1 MSLSLSQLETHVSKA
16 LKQAKEP
23 VTVAYAWPHD
33 WSGGDSLAIDGG
45 TLPLRCCGSPLELRD
60 ALSSDEAGS
69 QVLLVSVPENR
80 LGQDV
85 LGRLFR
91 HRLLHMDQW
100 QLVQDDYDVR
110 EIDPRLF
117 PLAWMPEMLLAS
129 APARRSSSATV
140 LTYDEAIESCMAPV
154 LGVGAGKIDLES
166 LLAACDH
173 SGQRWAEV
181 NAEPRTLFRQYLV
194 SRLGPLAAAL
204 LAAMEAG
211 SGHAAIGMGLVCEIL
226 YAPVATQTL
235 ELRDARVRLEQRL
248 NGFRLKETDGKQWA
262 DLAKRLLLQRS
273 SLAQQQDFRLAVELL
288 DAVVASEFIGISSV
302 LPESL
307 EHRLGELGDVV
318 TRFLRSPEALPKVE
332 AALQQVL
339 AHELLPGDH
348 PGPEC
353 ARMVVRLCRREAK
366 LGPSISVADLVNDY
380 VTNGAWEDWAR
391 RTLRGARP
399 EGLARAVAKL
409 LDRVAT
415 QRMASDEAFAAAL
428 AQTAAIGDVPRG
440 VLPIEA
446 TLHTVVAPLAQHNP
460 LLMVV
465 MDGMS
470 QDVYIAIADSLV
482 KRGWNSWTRETSPV
496 ALLATTPSVTEC
508 SRASLFAGRLMKGAA
523 NQERQAFAKHEDL
536 KRASRANKPPMLLHK
551 AGLEQSHQLTT
562 EAAHAIA
569 DMEQRIVGVVINA
582 IDDALAKSEQVRIDW
597 TLESIP
603 LLAEVLEQARRAG
616 RTVVITSDHGHVL
629 ERQST
634 LRPDGEG
641 ERWRR
646 PGRPIEQGEIII
658 TGPRIAALMGDRL
671 VEPWSESL
679 RYASKKNGYHGGV
692 SRQEMLVPLGI
703 WTSGFQ
709 PAVEGGEFYAGYPTA
724 PSWWSASDEGAVA
737 PPAKPAGRRG
747 SVIAPVNDLFSMPPV
762 DDWLDR
768 LMTSSLLARQHQ
780 RAGRMALAPERL
792 HSLLAKLQQ
801 HGGRCSIEHMA
812 TAIGQPTMRM
822 RGVISAMERMLNL
835 DGFPIITLEQGSGMV
850 LLDIPLLK
858 TQFLA

>member
-1 MSLSLSQLETHVSKA
+1 MSLSLSQLEIHVAKA
-16 LKQAKEP
+16 LHQAQGP

-33 WSGGDSLAIDGG
+33 WSGGDSLTIDGA
-45 TLPLRCCGSPLELRD
+45 TLPLRHCGSPLELRE
-60 ALSSDEAGS
+60 ALSSDEVGS
-69 QVLLVSVPENR
+69 RVLLVSVPENR

-91 HRLLHMDQW
+91 HRLLHVDRW
-100 QLVQDDYDVR
+100 QLVQDVYDVR
-110 EIDPRLF
+110 QIDPRLF
-117 PLAWMPEMLLAS
+117 SLAWMPDMLLAV
-129 APARRSSSATV
+129 PVRRNSSATV
-140 LTYDEAIESCMAPV
+140 LTYDEAMESCLAPV
-154 LGVGAGKIDLES
+154 LGIEVGQIDLEG
-166 LLAACDH
+166 LLVACEQ
-173 SGQRWAEV
+173 SGQRWTEL
-181 NAEPRTLFRQYLV
+181 NADPRALFRQQLV
-194 SRLGPLAAAL
+194 SRLGPLAEAL

-211 SGHAAIGMGLVCEIL
+211 SGHAVVAIGLVCEIL
-226 YAPVATQTL
+226 YAPVAAKTL

-248 NGFRLKETDGKQWA
+248 NGFRLKETDGRQWA
-262 DLAKRLLLQRS
+262 DIAKRNVLQRS
-273 SLAQQQDFRLAVELL
+273 PLARQQVFRLTVELL
-288 DAVVASEFIGISSV
+288 DVLGASEFIGISTG

-307 EHRLGELGDVV
+307 EHRLSELGDAVV
-318 TRFLRSPEALPKVE
+318 KFLRSPDALPSVE
-332 AALQQVL
+332 AAVQHVL
-339 AHELLPGDH
+339 AHELLPSEH

-353 ARMVVRLCRREAK
+353 AQMVARLCRREAK
-366 LGPSISVADLVNDY
+366 LGTSIPAADLVNDY
-380 VTNGAWEDWAR
+380 IANGAWEDWAR

-399 EGLARAVAKL
+399 EALARAVTKL

-446 TLHTVVAPLAQHNP
+446 ALHTVVAPLAQHNP

-482 KRGWNSWTRETSPV
+482 KRGWNSWTREDLPG

-508 SRASLFAGRLMKGAA
+508 SRTSLFAGRLMKGAA
-523 NQERQAFAKHEDL
+523 NQERHAFAQHEDL
-536 KRASRANKPPMLLHK
+536 KRASRAGKPPLLLHK
-551 AGLEQSHQLTT
+551 AGLEQSHQLSA
-562 EAAHAIA
+562 EASQAIA
-569 DMEQRIVGVVINA
+569 DMDQRVVGLVINA

-629 ERQST
+629 ERPST

-646 PGRPIEQGEIII
+646 TGRPVEQGEIII
-658 TGPRIAALMGDRL
+658 IGPRIDALMGGPL
-671 VEPWSESL
+671 VEPWSERL
-679 RYASKKNGYHGGV
+679 RYAGKKNGYHGGV
-692 SRQEMLVPLGI
+692 SRQEMLVPFGI
-703 WTSGFQ
+703 WTSGYQ
-709 PAVEGGEFYAGYPTA
+709 PEAEGGEFHVEFPTP
-724 PSWWSASDEGAVA
+724 PSWWTATEGVAAALPAKPTARRGSAVA
-737 PPAKPAGRRG
+737 PA
-747 SVIAPVNDLFSMPPV
+747 NDLFSMPPV

-768 LMTSSLLARQHQ
+768 LMSSSSLARQHE

-792 HSLLAKLQQ
+792 RSLLGKLQQ
-801 HGGRCSIEHMA
+801 QGGRCSIEQMA
-812 TAIGQPTMRM
+812 VAIGQPTMRM

-850 LLDIPLLK
+850 LLDISLLK
-858 TQFLA
+858 AQFLA